1 MVRSRLLAAMPR
13 DELGLDPYQAAA
25 VSCAKQGAITAAI
38 LVIVSIGLVIYT
50 SAGGGE
56 PMYAAAGGGCFVG
69 AILSFF
75 LANRRLS
82 KEDIRWA
89 DVC

>member
-1 MVRSRLLAAMPR
+1 MPR

-38 LVIVSIGLVIYT
+38 LVIVAIGLVIYT
-50 SAGGGE
+50 YAGGGDS
-56 PMYAAAGGGCFVG
+56 MYAAAGAACFVG
-69 AILSFF
+69 AIISF
-75 LANRRLS
+75 LVANRRLG